1 MPTQEN
7 KQIGFLVNDL
17 SASQLSFFL
26 IKNLNDYKQ
35 KEDLEAVLFFENS
48 SSLAIKPNVPLMAIN
63 EIWNFDGV
71 LISTDVNTTLSL
83 KKCFAPAKKI
93 FYVWDLEW
101 MRNIAG
107 RTKEFE
113 SVVQAFN
120 DESIQL
126 IARSEDHAKAI
137 ENISNRKI
145 KHIVENFN
153 IEKLV
158 RIANE

>member
-1 MPTQEN
+1 
-7 KQIGFLVNDL
+7 
-17 SASQLSFFL
+17 
-26 IKNLNDYKQ
+26 
-35 KEDLEAVLFFENS
+35 
-48 SSLAIKPNVPLMAIN
+48 
-63 EIWNFDGV
+63 
-71 LISTDVNTTLSL
+71 
-83 KKCFAPAKKI
+83 
-93 FYVWDLEW
+93 